1 MLLVFFGQFSHY
13 APYLSLRV
21 THTPKYI
28 IVLRFGHMLAKCR
41 WFYSHK
47 RTSERKNMKHVIYDK
62 QKYKFQHPKNEWLL
76 GSCCYTLAFWC
87 KEMAANIFATKD
99 AWSPKKTKHE
109 PHTEVEKKRWN
120 AKFYREKWP
129 RQWLSTIPKFVD
141 HYYTSSSIFHCLTD
155 QLVFTNNVYTIEF
168 HAQTQL
174 NIQPPR
180 KTFSTLHVNSRKVKV
195 SYKYAIPSCR
205 AVHFV
210 RYRYTF

>member
-87 KEMAANIFATKD
+87 KEMAANMFATKD
-99 AWSPKKTKHE
+99 AWSPKKNQTRAAHRSRKKAMKCEVLPWKMAKTVTFNHSKVCRPLLHIIIHFPLFNRSASFYQQCLHYRIPCTNTTE
-109 PHTEVEKKRWN
+109 HTT
-120 AKFYREKWP
+120 
-129 RQWLSTIPKFVD
+129 SPK
-141 HYYTSSSIFHCLTD
+141 
-155 QLVFTNNVYTIEF
+155 
-168 HAQTQL
+168 
-174 NIQPPR
+174 NILHTPR
-180 KTFSTLHVNSRKVKV
+180 K
-195 SYKYAIPSCR
+195 
-205 AVHFV
+205 
-210 RYRYTF
+210 